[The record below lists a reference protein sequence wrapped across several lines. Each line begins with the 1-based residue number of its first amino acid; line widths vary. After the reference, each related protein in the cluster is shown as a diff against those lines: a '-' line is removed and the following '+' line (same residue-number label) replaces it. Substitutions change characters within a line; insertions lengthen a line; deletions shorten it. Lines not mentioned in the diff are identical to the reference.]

1 MGLFD
6 KFKKTATPSIEDL
19 SDKQIREVLKKGK
32 APQYSPKEIRKMKET
47 ERRALLG
54 ERGLGALRSAMQ
66 DLDRDRQNRFN
77 QLERDLLKGKPHTVE
92 RMKAEDPKR
101 YQKLVADEAKRQGLV

>member
-1 MGLFD
+1 MGFLD
-6 KFKKTATPSIEDL
+6 KFKKTSTPSVDEL
-19 SDKQIREVLKKGK
+19 SDKQIREALKKGK
-32 APQYSPKEIRKMKET
+32 APQYSPKEIRQMKET

-54 ERGLGALRSAMQ
+54 ERGLGALKAAMK

-77 QLERDLLKGKPHTVE
+77 KLERDLLKGKPHTVE

-101 YQKLVADEAKRQGLV
+101 YQKLVADEAKRQGLL